1 MLFINSL
8 TTNLSVKVIN
18 PKVGDDNID
27 YADADYK
34 DLYVEGP
41 KGYRKLPETKQKV
54 AHSKENVNGL

>member
-1 MLFINSL
+1 MIS
-8 TTNLSVKVIN
+8 
-18 PKVGDDNID
+18 PKVGDDSLD

-54 AHSKENVNGL
+54 SHSKENVNGL